1 MLLEMRPLL
10 RSGEVYAWWAELG
23 KERRKEGRKEG
34 GRESAV
40 EQFGSLAHFRSL
52 ISLVSHVSALPSFL
66 PSAFSLPLP
75 VQGAPYGRGKAFGK
89 SLVDV
94 PPAGGPTL

>member
-1 MLLEMRPLL
+1 MVGRI
-10 RSGEVYAWWAELG
+10 GEG
-23 KERRKEGRKEG
+23 KKEGREEG
-34 GRESAV
+34 GRGGKCRGAIW
-40 EQFGSLAHFRSL
+40 QFG
-52 ISLVSHVSALPSFL
+52 ALSQFNFAGFACVRPSFL